1 MEEHEYNNEEEHK
14 DIFSYEK
21 TRNVSQFNTMVPPT
35 HNTTIVSLPNVEQNK
50 QKINYDY
57 MEIEEIV

>member
-1 MEEHEYNNEEEHK
+1 MDEHEYNNEEEHK
-14 DIFSYEK
+14 DIFSFEK
-21 TRNVSQFNTMVPPT
+21 TRNVSQLNTMVPPT